1 MIENEENIDSEYPNT
16 LTRVGGMYKEWFLD
30 YASYVI
36 LERAVPDI
44 MDGLKPVQRRILHS
58 MFDLEDGRYNKVA
71 NIVGHTM
78 QYHPHG
84 DASISDAMVQIGQ
97 KELLIDMQGNW
108 GNIYTGDK
116 AAASR
121 YIEARLSKFALE
133 VVFNP
138 KTTNWQLSYDGRKK
152 EPIHLPV
159 KFPLLLAQGA
169 EGIAVGLSTKILP
182 HNFNELI
189 DGSIKYLKGRS
200 FKLYP
205 DFQTGGSIDIKNYND
220 GNRGGRIKVRAK
232 VEKYEKNIIII
243 KEIPYGTTTASLI
256 ESIIKASEKGKLK
269 IKKIEDNTSSE
280 VEVLVYLPSGSSIQ
294 KSIDSL
300 YAFTQCEVSI
310 SPLCCIISD
319 NKPHFLGVREIL
331 KISTD
336 NTKDLLKR
344 ELEIQ
349 LTELENQWHTISLER
364 IFIENRIYR
373 DIEEKTTWDDVISTI
388 DNGLEPFKNRL
399 KRDITID
406 DIKKLTEI
414 PIRKISKFDLDKVK
428 EKLVNIEANIE
439 EVKNNLEHI
448 VEYTIQYFTHLKK
461 QYGKDKKR
469 KTLIEEFD
477 DLDKKKISIKNQKL
491 YVNREEGFVGTS
503 MRKDELV
510 CDCSDLDDIIIFT
523 EDGIMKVIKVD
534 SKVFVGKN
542 IKHISLFNSDS
553 KNKIYNLIY
562 RDGKN
567 GTSFMKRFKVSG
579 VIRDKEY
586 DLTQGKD
593 LSKVLYFSVNNF
605 DEADVVTVYLRKKAS
620 LRKDKFEQ
628 DFGDLIIKG
637 RDSKGNIV
645 TKDSIRKVSYKSK
658 ASITEKNKKIDDIEV
673 QDEQQVSDE
682 NDESQTK
689 LEF

>member
-1 MIENEENIDSEYPNT
+1 MIENEENINTEEPNT

-36 LERAVPDI
+36 LERAVPDL

-200 FKLYP
+200 FKIFP
-205 DFQTGGSIDIKNYND
+205 DFQTGGSIDVKNYND
-220 GNRGGRIKVRAK
+220 GNRGGRVKVRAK
-232 VEKYEKNIIII
+232 VEKHDKNIIII

-310 SPLCCIISD
+310 SPLSCIISN
-319 NKPHFLGVREIL
+319 NKPHFLGVRDIL

-336 NTKDLLKR
+336 NTKDLLKK

-349 LTELENQWHTISLER
+349 LNELESQWHTISLER

-373 DIEEKTTWDDVISTI
+373 DIEEKTTWDEVISTI
-388 DNGLEPFKNRL
+388 ENGLEPFKNKL
-399 KRDITID
+399 KREITLD

-428 EKLVNIEANIE
+428 EKLANIEANIE
-439 EVKNNLEHI
+439 EVKNNLNHL

-461 QYGKDKKR
+461 YYGKEKKR
-469 KTLIEEFD
+469 KTIIDEFD

-510 CDCSDLDDIIIFT
+510 CECSDLDDIIIFT

-593 LSKVLYFSVNNF
+593 LSKVLYFSVNNI

-658 ASITEKNKKIDDIEV
+658 GSITEKDKKIDDIEV

-682 NDESQTK
+682 NDEAQTK

>member
-1 MIENEENIDSEYPNT
+1 M
-16 LTRVGGMYKEWFLD
+16 
-30 YASYVI
+30 
-36 LERAVPDI
+36 
-44 MDGLKPVQRRILHS
+44 
-58 MFDLEDGRYNKVA
+58 
-71 NIVGHTM
+71 
-78 QYHPHG
+78 
-84 DASISDAMVQIGQ
+84 
-97 KELLIDMQGNW
+97 
-108 GNIYTGDK
+108 
-116 AAASR
+116 
-121 YIEARLSKFALE
+121 
-133 VVFNP
+133 
-138 KTTNWQLSYDGRKK
+138 
-152 EPIHLPV
+152 
-159 KFPLLLAQGA
+159 
-169 EGIAVGLSTKILP
+169 
-182 HNFNELI
+182 
-189 DGSIKYLKGRS
+189 
-200 FKLYP
+200 
-205 DFQTGGSIDIKNYND
+205 
-220 GNRGGRIKVRAK
+220 
-232 VEKYEKNIIII
+232 
-243 KEIPYGTTTASLI
+243 
-256 ESIIKASEKGKLK
+256 
-269 IKKIEDNTSSE
+269 
-280 VEVLVYLPSGSSIQ
+280 YLPSGSSIQ

-336 NTKDLLKR
+336 NTKDLLKK

-388 DNGLEPFKNRL
+388 ENGLKPFKNKL
-399 KRDITID
+399 KRDITVD

-469 KTLIEEFD
+469 KTLVEEFD

-593 LSKVLYFSVNNF
+593 LSKVLYFSVNNV

-658 ASITEKNKKIDDIEV
+658 GSITEKNKKIDDIEV

-682 NDESQTK
+682 NDEAQTK